1 MVVMFMVIVVVLLLN
16 SERDDPCDQR
26 TGRIATSKDN
36 LQTLQSQL
44 RRPEYNN
51 IEKRYGKLKLQVA
64 TMEMVNRDLE
74 KYQSALEKALISFHS
89 TKMEEINKTIKE
101 LWQEIYCNED
111 IDYIYIQ
118 VWR

>member
-1 MVVMFMVIVVVLLLN
+1 
-16 SERDDPCDQR
+16 
-26 TGRIATSKDN
+26 
-36 LQTLQSQL
+36 
-44 RRPEYNN
+44 
-51 IEKRYGKLKLQVA
+51 
-64 TMEMVNRDLE
+64 MVNRDLE

-118 VWR
+118 V